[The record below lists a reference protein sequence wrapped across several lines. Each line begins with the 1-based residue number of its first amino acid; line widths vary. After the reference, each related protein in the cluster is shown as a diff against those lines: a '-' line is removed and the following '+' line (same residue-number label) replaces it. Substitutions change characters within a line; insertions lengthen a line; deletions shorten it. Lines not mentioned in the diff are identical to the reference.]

1 MKRDMNHLLALVP
14 CVFIFLSDASAQKVL
29 ARIEVQVSDNQM
41 AVPVNT
47 NLDAIT
53 TVDHASLSLMEV
65 QGKKRISIPVQIEKR
80 QGQRQMHWM
89 VQPNGLDVKN
99 RIFELASRKN
109 DLPVSSM
116 LASRNDAAIVIK
128 ADGKNLL
135 QYNFKTVYP
144 PAGVDS
150 AYRRSA
156 FIHPLWSP
164 QGQVL
169 TRIQPPDHYHHYGIW
184 NPWTH
189 ILFEGDTLDLWNL
202 NKKEGTVRFADF
214 TSVNEGPV
222 FAEYSALHEHV
233 ALKSNKENVILNEV
247 QSVRI
252 YKPDENH
259 YAADISIRMQCA
271 TPSPVLI
278 LAYRY
283 AGLGWRT
290 TEQWTKDNSEVL
302 TSEGKTRKDA
312 DGSRARWCLVQG
324 LTDNVNAG
332 VLMMS
337 SPENYSH
344 PEPLRIWPENQ
355 YDRGDMFANFNPTK
369 ERDWLLEPG
378 KTYVLRYRFIVF
390 NGPFTREKAEQA
402 WQHFATSPQITIKKL

>member
-1 MKRDMNHLLALVP
+1 MKHLFALLLG
-14 CVFIFLSDASAQKVL
+14 VFVFSTDTSAQKVL
-29 ARIEVQVSDNQM
+29 ARIEVKMPDQSQI
-41 AVPVNT
+41 AFPVYT

-53 TVDHASLSLMEV
+53 SLDHSSLSLIEV
-65 QGKKRISIPVQIEKR
+65 QEKKRTSIPIQIEQR
-80 QGQRQMHWM
+80 EGQRQLYWI
-89 VQPNGLDVKN
+89 VEPNGMAVKK
-99 RIFELASRKN
+99 RIFELVNRKN
-109 DLPVSSM
+109 DVAAPFVF
-116 LASRNDAAIVIK
+116 ASKNEGTILIK
-128 ADGKNLL
+128 ANGKNLL
-135 QYNFKTVYP
+135 QYNFETVYP
-144 PAGVDS
+144 PAGIDS
-150 AYRRSA
+150 VYKRSA

-164 QGQVL
+164 KGQVL

-189 ILFEGDTLDLWNL
+189 VLFEGDTLDLWNL
-202 NKKEGTVRFADF
+202 IKKEGTVRFADF
-214 TSVNEGPV
+214 TSINDGPV
-222 FAEYSALHEHV
+222 FAGYSALHEHV
-233 ALKSNKENVILNEV
+233 ALKPNKEYVILNEV

-252 YKPDENH
+252 YKPAEN
-259 YAADISIRMQCA
+259 YYTADITIRMQCA

-290 TEQWTKDNSEVL
+290 TEQWTKDNSKVL

-312 DGSRARWCLVQG
+312 DGSKARWCLVQG
-324 LTDNVNAG
+324 LTDGVNAG

-378 KTYVLRYRFIVF
+378 KTYTLKYRFIVF
-390 NGPFTREKAEQA
+390 NGSFTKEESEQA
-402 WQHFATSPQITIKKL
+402 WRHFTTPPVVSVKIFE